1 MKTLVKVGLMA
12 WCAGALWTAL
22 GCCAAAADHGD
33 CGAVAGSASVTAS
46 GTFTDSANGISAT
59 ISGATI
65 FVERESAGGVTSSV
79 VELTGTPT
87 FTSPAGASS
96 TFLCDISFTSAPTSG
111 TTTQTSSGVT
121 GGVEATIETSAGG
134 ADYSAETASSGG
146 GSAATGTWSLDLS
159 SVNQFCG
166 ASDVE
171 ASVSEY
177 TVHGSLDATMIGN
190 AADGGTATGTL
201 KLTF

>member
-1 MKTLVKVGLMA
+1 MKTLVKIGLMA
-12 WCAGALWTAL
+12 WCAGALYTAL
-22 GCCAAAADHGD
+22 GCCGAGVNHGD
-33 CGAVAGSASVTAS
+33 CGATAGTASVTAS
-46 GTFTDSANGISAT
+46 GTFTDSANNISAT

-65 FVERESAGGVTSSV
+65 FVERESAGGVTSSI
-79 VELTGTPT
+79 VELVGTPM
-87 FTSPAGASS
+87 FSSPAGATSD
-96 TFLCDISFTSAPTSG
+96 FVCDIGFTAAPTSG
-111 TTTQTSSGVT
+111 TTTQASSGVS
-121 GGVEATIETSAGG
+121 GGVSLTVTTST
-134 ADYSAETASSGG
+134 ADFGYSASSAASGG

-177 TVHGSLDATMIGN
+177 TVHGSLNATMVGN